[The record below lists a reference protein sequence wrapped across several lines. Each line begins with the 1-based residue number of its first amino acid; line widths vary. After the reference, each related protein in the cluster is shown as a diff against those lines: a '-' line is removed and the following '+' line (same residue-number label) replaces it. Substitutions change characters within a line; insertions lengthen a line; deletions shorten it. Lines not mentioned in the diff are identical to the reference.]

1 MTTLWKKEWVDADEE
16 ILSFTVGDDRVLD
29 NRLIPYDIIGS
40 LAHADGLARIGILTD
55 REFSQLGIALKRAY
69 RDWACGAFR
78 LSPKDEDVHSALE
91 HRLTEELGEVGKK
104 IHAGRSRNDQVLTA
118 LRLFMKKALL
128 DTMEKLAALTRNSC
142 DFGARHRN
150 LPMPGYT
157 HMQRAMPSTVAFWYA
172 SFSDSFAD
180 ALEAGQALYRKLDSS
195 PLGAAAG
202 FGVPLPLERE
212 HTAKRM
218 GFGRVH
224 VNAMAVQNS
233 RGRLEAAF
241 AGWLAEIGRDVE
253 KVAWDLL
260 LFSSA
265 EFDFVRIPEALCTGS
280 SIMPQKKNPDVL
292 ELLRATPSV
301 FLACRDEIER
311 IISKLPSSYHRDF
324 QLTKGPMMRA
334 VDQGRSVL
342 TILGKALKELTWNE
356 ERLKESLS
364 TEMLATHRA
373 LVLVREGIP
382 FRDAYV
388 QAAKELRESKTD
400 DWPTDFNEIIAG
412 LNHLGAPGNPG
423 LDEARIRADTVA
435 VWVNE
440 TRKDL
445 EDCWDDLLD

>member
-16 ILSFTVGDDRVLD
+16 ILSFTIGDDRILD

-40 LAHADGLARIGILTD
+40 LAHADGLAKIGILTEE
-55 REFSQLGIALKRAY
+55 EFSKLSGALKQVY
-69 RDWACGAFR
+69 REWETDAFR
-78 LSPKDEDVHSALE
+78 LSLEDEDVHSALE
-91 HRLTEELGEVGKK
+91 RRLTEDLGEVGKK

-118 LRLFMKKALL
+118 LRLFMKKSLL
-128 DTMEKLAALTRNSC
+128 DTMDELVKLTRNSC
-142 DFGARHRN
+142 DSGARYLH

-172 SFSDSFAD
+172 SFAESFTD
-180 ALEAGQALYRKLDSS
+180 ALEAGQSLHQKIDSS

-212 HTAKRM
+212 YTARRM

-224 VNAMAVQNS
+224 INAMAVQNS

-241 AGWLAEIGRDVE
+241 AGWLAEVGRDVE

-265 EFDFVRIPEALCTGS
+265 EFDFAQIPETLCTGS

-301 FLACRDEIER
+301 ILACRDEIER
-311 IISKLPSSYHRDF
+311 VISKLPSSYHRDF

-334 VDQGRSVL
+334 MDRGRSVL
-342 TILGKALKELTWNE
+342 TILGKALKDLSWNE
-356 ERLKESLS
+356 ERLTGSLS

-373 LVLVREGIP
+373 LALVRENVP

-388 QAAKELRESKTD
+388 QAAKELREGETD
-400 DWPTDFNEIIAG
+400 DWPSDFGEMIAG

-423 LDEARIRADTVA
+423 LEEARARADTVA
-435 VWVNE
+435 TWVDE
-440 TRKDL
+440 TRQKL
-445 EDCWDDLLD
+445 EGCWSDLLG